1 MGVSIFTRG
10 DHHCEEPHED
20 HRVGGPCRRP
30 RRGGAHRI
38 RRGNL
43 VRRPDVGSEG
53 QSGSD
58 YLGTLD
64 VASPVTVLEKKNG
77 MAKVRIDG
85 WSLKEYPSQIFQEA
99 GLRIEYASF
108 DEEKAVKL
116 NAKGGEED
124 RPGERLAEVLGRRL
138 GAGSVLTKDLDAL
151 WKAGAARHADACSS
165 CHGAPKPEHFTAN
178 QWSSQ
183 LPVRG
188 GRTGHTRRGN
198 NALMFKWL
206 QAQRSRCKAAAFLP
220 TTEHIQTTDT
230 TVGSTARG
238 LPASPRRG
246 ERAGGRLSGS
256 SPSRVERSP
265 FPPLDRL
272 H

>member
-1 MGVSIFTRG
+1 MKNLTKIIVSAGLAAGLAAAALTASAA
-10 DHHCEEPHED
+10 ETWYA
-20 HRVGGPCRRP
+20 RP
-30 RRGGAHRI
+30 TLEVKA
-38 RRGNL
+38 N
-43 VRRPDVGSEG
+43 P
-53 QSGSD
+53 GSD

-116 NAKGGEED
+116 NAKGGEKTVQ
-124 RPGERLAEVLGRRL
+124 GNVWQKSSAEGWVPE
-138 GAGSVLTKDLDAL
+138 ASLTKDLDAL

-206 QAQRSRCKAAAFLP
+206 QAHAKP
-220 TTEHIQTTDT
+220 M
-230 TVGSTARG
+230 
-238 LPASPRRG
+238 
-246 ERAGGRLSGS
+246 
-256 SPSRVERSP
+256 
-265 FPPLDRL
+265 
-272 H
+272 

>member
-1 MGVSIFTRG
+1 MSVGVSIFTR
-10 DHHCEEPHED
+10 EETTTVKNLTKIIVSAGLAAGLAAAALTASAAETWS
-20 HRVGGPCRRP
+20 RRP
-30 RRGGAHRI
+30 TLEVKA
-38 RRGNL
+38 N
-43 VRRPDVGSEG
+43 P
-53 QSGSD
+53 GSD

-64 VASPVTVLEKKNG
+64 IASPVTVLEKKNG

-116 NAKGGEED
+116 NAKGGEKTVQ
-124 RPGERLAEVLGRRL
+124 GNVWQKSSAEGWVPE
-138 GAGSVLTKDLDAL
+138 ASLTKDLDAL

-206 QAQRSRCKAAAFLP
+206 QAHAKP
-220 TTEHIQTTDT
+220 M
-230 TVGSTARG
+230 
-238 LPASPRRG
+238 
-246 ERAGGRLSGS
+246 
-256 SPSRVERSP
+256 
-265 FPPLDRL
+265 
-272 H
+272 